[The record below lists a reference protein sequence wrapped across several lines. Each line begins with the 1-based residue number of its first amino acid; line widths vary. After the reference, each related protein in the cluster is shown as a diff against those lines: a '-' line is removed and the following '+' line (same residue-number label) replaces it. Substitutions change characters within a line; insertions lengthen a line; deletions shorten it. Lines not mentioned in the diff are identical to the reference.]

1 MSEKIKTN
9 SSMKEISLSK
19 VVINIGVGKAGEPL
33 ERAKNA
39 LTGLTDHKPSVR
51 GAKKRVRDFNIHK
64 GEPIGTMVTLRR
76 EDAVDFLRR
85 IMEAKKN
92 SINCRSFDNN
102 GNLSLGIREHIDIPG
117 TKYNPDIGI
126 ANIFLKAF
134 GLPALNWLG
143 DTKFAML
150 SVILVSIWKSVGYF
164 MVLYI
169 AAIMDIPAHYYEAAK
184 VDGANAW
191 QRFWHITLPLLKP
204 ATLFVVVLGTIWA
217 FQIFDLVYTL
227 TGGGPGFSTTTLVMH
242 VYNSAFRQFQM
253 GYGTTVAYVL
263 FIIVIIISLIQMKF
277 LKSDEAIY

>member
-39 LTGLTDHKPSVR
+39 LTELTDHKPSVR
-51 GAKKRVRDFNIHK
+51 GAKKSVRDFNIHK

-92 SINCRSFDNN
+92 SINSRSFDNN

-126 ANIFLKAF
+126 F
-134 GLPALNWLG
+134 GMDVCSSLTRPGYRISKKRNPSKIG
-143 DTKFAML
+143 KRHKITKDD
-150 SVILVSIWKSVGYF
+150 
-164 MVLYI
+164 
-169 AAIMDIPAHYYEAAK
+169 AIDFFKKKFGVE
-184 VDGANAW
+184 
-191 QRFWHITLPLLKP
+191 
-204 ATLFVVVLGTIWA
+204 
-217 FQIFDLVYTL
+217 
-227 TGGGPGFSTTTLVMH
+227 
-242 VYNSAFRQFQM
+242 
-253 GYGTTVAYVL
+253 
-263 FIIVIIISLIQMKF
+263 II
-277 LKSDEAIY
+277 